1 MSDPFPFPF
10 PFPIPCSAG
19 GCVEAARNA
28 DRTVT
33 MTSSI
38 AGNDDSITYTG
49 DEFDTFRQDVKDGKW
64 DFL

>member
-1 MSDPFPFPF
+1 MYNPARPNEFCADG
-10 PFPIPCSAG
+10 C
-19 GCVEAARNA
+19 CVEAVRNA

-33 MTSSI
+33 MTSTI
-38 AGNDDSITYTG
+38 EGNDASISYTG